1 MTATATSE
9 RVFATLRKCVE
20 SAERLGAAHDWVPAD
35 GSISGGIWTVASVDW
50 HTPVEALA
58 RTVAEAEVHAVA
70 LVRSGLEH
78 ADLVS
83 RTVARGLAYAPHTVG
98 RTAEEH
104 LLRAL
109 HYLVTTRA
117 EELGSADDQRAIAEV
132 RLNQV
137 LANLNESERLQS
149 GLLGSDWSDI
159 VNRQTVDDQWARCR
173 EVADA
178 LGWEVE
184 RTRGA
189 ARLAQTKEGRLST
202 MNLASIYLVDQDTSH
217 FDGRVLTQLIARTH
231 GSTAHGYETGLLSST
246 RLEPRD
252 DLAFAA
258 LTIEP
263 EQMEVGKLT
272 FDLMLVPLCVGN
284 TVDALAE
291 RFGWNDRKAYETY
304 MAARSRMVEAWT
316 EAVSPP
322 DLNM

>member
-1 MTATATSE
+1 MTAAATSE

-20 SAERLGAAHDWVPAD
+20 AAERLGVVHDWVPAE
-35 GSISGGIWTVASVDW
+35 GSVSAGIWTVASVDW
-50 HTPVEALA
+50 HTLEEALA

-83 RTVARGLAYAPHTVG
+83 RTVARGLAYVPHTVG

-117 EELGSADDQRAIAEV
+117 EELGSVDDQRAIAEV

-149 GLLGSDWSDI
+149 GLLGSDWSNV
-159 VNRQTVDDQWARCR
+159 VNRQTVDDQWERCR
-173 EVADA
+173 GITEA
-178 LGWEVE
+178 LGWEIE
-184 RTRGA
+184 RKRA
-189 ARLAQTKEGRLST
+189 PRLAHTKDGRLST
-202 MNLASIYLVDQDTSH
+202 MNLASIYLADQDTSD

-246 RLEPRD
+246 RVEPRD

-291 RFGWNDRKAYETY
+291 RFGWNDSKAYETY
-304 MAARSRMVEAWT
+304 LAARGRMVETWA

-322 DLNM
+322 DLNQ

>member
-1 MTATATSE
+1 M
-9 RVFATLRKCVE
+9 
-20 SAERLGAAHDWVPAD
+20 
-35 GSISGGIWTVASVDW
+35 DW
-50 HTPVEALA
+50 HTPEEALA

-117 EELGSADDQRAIAEV
+117 EQLGSADDQRAIAEV

-159 VNRQTVDDQWARCR
+159 VDRQAVEDQWDRCR
-173 EVADA
+173 EITEA
-178 LGWEVE
+178 LGWEIE
-184 RTRGA
+184 PKRA
-189 ARLAQTKEGRLST
+189 ARLAHTKDGRLST
-202 MNLASIYLVDQDTSH
+202 MNLASIYLADQDTSN

-246 RLEPRD
+246 RVVPRE

-263 EQMEVGKLT
+263 EQMEVGALT

-291 RFGWNDRKAYETY
+291 RFGWNDGKAYGTY
-304 MAARSRMVEAWT
+304 VTARGRMVQTWSEV
-316 EAVSPP
+316 VSPP
-322 DLNM
+322 ELNQQ